1 MHTRRLALLP
11 LAAVLL
17 CAPLVAAAPPG
28 ASALPALRPAV
39 TVGTA
44 GNEPLVRVGPDGTM
58 YVSALQHLYV
68 SRDDGQ
74 HWTQSPGSLY
84 TTTLQT
90 ATDSS
95 IQVDSRNRLYMTF
108 DYPYAGTTAVCTSDD
123 HAATMQCNPAV
134 VPGGTDRMWL
144 ALKDDTT
151 SYLVTNEALVQT
163 VLAVS
168 SDRGKTY
175 VPAQTSV
182 TSLNDTG
189 DAPLL
194 VSPKTGAVVQD
205 VIDNATNVAAT
216 TNFES
221 GPQLLRVFD
230 PAHPGPQTVTHPA
243 PLTAGGSL
251 PGAAYGTDGML
262 YVTSEK
268 ATRVNGV
275 ITHVGVQVARS
286 ADDGVHWTVLPEV
299 TGTTAGTSTFVAL
312 GAGRPGHVGLVYYRS
327 STAGDPGSVPPTTH
341 WDAVYSETTDA
352 LDATPQWTTTVVDKD
367 VHIGVICATAG
378 CLGSGR
384 FAGDFLDT
392 TFDNLDRPSVVWMR
406 NTPGST
412 TENQIRYTG
421 AVSSPLPAAVAGAAT
436 AVGAVGTAPGTTA
449 AGAGTTPLAS
459 SGPALADTG
468 LPVTLPLV
476 AAALLGLGWL
486 ARHRSVRRTH
496 R

>member
-1 MHTRRLALLP
+1 MPIRRLVLVP
-11 LAAVLL
+11 LAAALV
-17 CAPLVAAAPPG
+17 CAPLVAASPPTTG
-28 ASALPALRPAV
+28 RGSALLPAV

-44 GNEPLVRVGPDGTM
+44 GNEPLIRVGPDGAM

-68 SRDDGQ
+68 SRDAGR
-74 HWTQSPGSLY
+74 HWAESPGSIY

-144 ALKDDTT
+144 ALKDATT

-168 SDRGKTY
+168 TDRGQTY

-194 VSPKTGAVVQD
+194 VSPRTGAVVQD
-205 VIDNATNVAAT
+205 VIDNATNVSAT

-230 PAHPGPQTVTHPA
+230 PTHLGPQTVTYPV

-251 PGAAYGTDGML
+251 PGAAYGTDGTL

-286 ADDGVHWTVLPEV
+286 ADDGKHWTLLPEV
-299 TGTTAGTSTFVAL
+299 AGTSLGTSTFVAL
-312 GAGRPGHVGLVYYRS
+312 GAGKAGHVGLVYYRAS
-327 STAGDPGSVPPTTH
+327 VAGDPGAVPATTH
-341 WDAVYSETTDA
+341 WDAVYSETSDA
-352 LDATPQWTTTVVDKD
+352 LDATPRWTTTVIDRD

-392 TFDNLDRPSVVWMR
+392 TFDKSDRPSVVWMR

-412 TENQIRYTG
+412 TANQIRYTG
-421 AVSSPLPAAVAGAAT
+421 AVP
-436 AVGAVGTAPGTTA
+436 
-449 AGAGTTPLAS
+449 
-459 SGPALADTG
+459 
-468 LPVTLPLV
+468 
-476 AAALLGLGWL
+476 
-486 ARHRSVRRTH
+486 R
-496 R
+496 